1 MKLSLTSVGMCVSGV
16 LALGVVGGM
25 QACVSTAPPPARVDP
40 AGGGYPQIT
49 VEPQLQQW
57 IGVDRPIVTMGEV
70 MKVMVPVRMDS
81 NRSPEI
87 AIQYQFTFVDSRGVP
102 LPVQSGWQMATLPS
116 RMRRELMGT
125 ALDRNAVDWRLE
137 IRSGR

>member
-1 MKLSLTSVGMCVSGV
+1 MSFKSASVTMTLAA
-16 LALGVVGGM
+16 LALVGGV
-25 QACVSTAPPPARVDP
+25 QGCASTAPPPARVDP

-57 IGVDRPIVTMGEV
+57 IVVDRPTVQMGEV
-70 MKVMVPVRMDS
+70 MKVTVPVRMDT

-87 AIQYQFTFVDSRGVP
+87 AIQYQFTFVDANNVP
-102 LPVQSGWQMATLPS
+102 LPTQSGWQMVTLPS
-116 RMRRELMGT
+116 RMRRELQGT